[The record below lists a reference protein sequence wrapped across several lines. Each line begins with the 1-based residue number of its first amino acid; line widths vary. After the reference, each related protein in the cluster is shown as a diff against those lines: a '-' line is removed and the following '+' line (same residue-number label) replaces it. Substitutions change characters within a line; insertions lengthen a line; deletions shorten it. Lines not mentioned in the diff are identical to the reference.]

1 MLKGKWPFIV
11 IVVLHAVG
19 IAGILLGYR
28 DWILPLTPLNLLI
41 SGWIVLAEDV
51 KSSPKKSVFAYIV
64 IVSYFIEVLGV
75 NTGWPFGEYYYGLT
89 LGPQLFNTPPLIG
102 LLWLMLLVG
111 GWQLANRISKN
122 LFIRSLLVA
131 TLMTCLDFFMEPV
144 AVNLGFWTWMN
155 GQIPLS
161 NYISWFV
168 IAFLLSLGQS
178 KLVGNMN
185 NPRAELFFLVQIVFF
200 LVLNT
205 FAI

>member
-41 SGWIVLAEDV
+41 SGWIVLAQDV

>member
-19 IAGILLGYR
+19 IAGILLGFR

-41 SGWIVLAEDV
+41 SGWIVLADDV
-51 KSSPKKSVFAYIV
+51 KTSGKKTVYAYVV
-64 IVSYFIEVLGV
+64 IVSYLIELLGV
-75 NTGWPFGEYYYGLT
+75 NTGWPFGEYYYGVT

-102 LLWLMLLVG
+102 LLWLLLLIG

-122 LFIRSLLVA
+122 MFLRSLLVA
-131 TLMTCLDFFMEPV
+131 LLMTSLDFFMEPV

-161 NYISWFV
+161 NYISWFAV
-168 IAFLLSLGQS
+168 AFLLSLGQS
-178 KLVGNMN
+178 KLVGDMN
-185 NPRAELFFLVQIVFF
+185 NPRAELFFLVQLVFF